1 MTAWVSGAVC
11 CVFQLGGGQVF
22 NTLLCH
28 FIVFLKVDPSL
39 QVQFVPRIS
48 FLYSMCTVL
57 LLFPFKSFWVK
68 GLTKPPLLYL
78 TFLFS
83 YTTNLTLTTKTY
95 CTNTLSSHMPAYPRC
110 SEKYEKWR
118 TAQMVKT
125 KTSPLLLHH
134 HHTFSNFFSVFFFF
148 CCCSCRGYMPL
159 ISHQSGSPHWP
170 CSVILINVIIILFY
184 SSSAKYCLTSV
195 VQRQLQAISHPLNF
209 FSQI

>member
-148 CCCSCRGYMPL
+148 LLLFLPWL
-159 ISHQSGSPHWP
+159 HASHFP
-170 CSVILINVIIILFY
+170 SVRVTSLALLCNSHKRHYNTVLQQQCKILFDF
-184 SSSAKYCLTSV
+184 SCTKT
-195 VQRQLQAISHPLNF
+195 ITGNF
-209 FSQI
+209 PST